1 MTKLLPPDPAA
12 GDSND
17 WYTGVI
23 QSRYTYT
30 IELRDQGYGFLLPPE
45 QIVPSGEEI
54 WAAYAT
60 VFDKVIAGGKKE

>member
-1 MTKLLPPDPAA
+1 MLYYFVSIDPAA

-23 QSRYTYT
+23 QARYTYT
-30 IELRDQGYGFLLPPE
+30 VELRDQGYSFLLPE
-45 QIVPSGEEI
+45 DQIVPSGEEI

-60 VFDKVIAGGKKE
+60 VFDKVIAGG